1 MNITKYQVASKYN
14 ILLEKVTQVKHQQM
28 FLCAMQGEIYVV
40 SYLTV
45 VGKFDRISN
54 KWQITDYKYSP
65 TTSKQLTLFKRENP
79 NHVVVSGEIKCKH

>member
-1 MNITKYQVASKYN
+1 MSITKEQVASKYN
-14 ILLEKVTQVKHQQM
+14 VPVTNVTQIKSKQM
-28 FLCAMQGEIYVV
+28 FLCAVQGEIYVV

-65 TTSKQLTLFKRENP
+65 TTSKQLTFFKRENP
-79 NHVVVSGEIKCKH
+79 NHVVVSGEIKCKI